1 MRIVRN
7 SAPSRR
13 ICLGHKL
20 PPNLNT
26 ASASGC
32 ARIADTAEDT
42 AEGQVSLFLKDQW
55 LRADS

>member
-32 ARIADTAEDT
+32 ARIADTAE
-42 AEGQVSLFLKDQW
+42 GQVSLFLKDQW